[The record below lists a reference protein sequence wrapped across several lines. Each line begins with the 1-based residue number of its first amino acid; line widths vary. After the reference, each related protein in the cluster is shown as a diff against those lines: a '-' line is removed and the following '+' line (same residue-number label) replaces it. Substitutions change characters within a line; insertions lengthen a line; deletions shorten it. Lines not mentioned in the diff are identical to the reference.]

1 MNLTSDG
8 EYVLHD
14 RMNDWKDI
22 NKSDMKIFI
31 EHIILM
37 GIVKKS
43 QIAKYWSR
51 NVLTET
57 PYFGKTM
64 MRNQFL
70 LIMKNL
76 HLVNN
81 MFDDK
86 SDELFKIHPFVKMCN
101 ENFMYVYTCKSPLS
115 VDEAYCGFQGK
126 VKFHIYNSKRPQKF
140 HMKLYQLCE
149 SQTGYAVAFEIYTGS
164 ESKVYKLAKC

>member
-1 MNLTSDG
+1 MNVTSDG

-22 NKSDMKIFI
+22 NESDMKIFI
-31 EHIILM
+31 AHLILM

-43 QIAKYWSR
+43 QIAKYCSR

-57 PYFGKTM
+57 PYFGKTT
-64 MRNQFL
+64 MRSQFL

-86 SDELFKIHPFVKMCN
+86 IVKN
-101 ENFMYVYTCKSPLS
+101 TSICKN
-115 VDEAYCGFQGK
+115 V
-126 VKFHIYNSKRPQKF
+126 
-140 HMKLYQLCE
+140 
-149 SQTGYAVAFEIYTGS
+149 
-164 ESKVYKLAKC
+164 

>member
-1 MNLTSDG
+1 MNKYVKYNRSFLVASLELFGLSWPLCYKVCAHSLTLIYTHNSGNRDVVNLASDS
-8 EYVLHD
+8 EYVLHN

-22 NKSDMKIFI
+22 NESDMKIFI
-31 EHIILM
+31 GHLILM

-51 NVLTET
+51 NVLTEIL
-57 PYFGKTM
+57 YFGKTM

-81 MFDDK
+81 MLDDK
-86 SDELFKIHPFVKMCN
+86 SDELFKICPFVNMCDK
-101 ENFMYVYTCKSPLS
+101 NFKYSM
-115 VDEAYCGFQGK
+115 
-126 VKFHIYNSKRPQKF
+126 
-140 HMKLYQLCE
+140 
-149 SQTGYAVAFEIYTGS
+149 
-164 ESKVYKLAKC
+164 

>member
-22 NKSDMKIFI
+22 NESDMKIFI
-31 EHIILM
+31 AHLILM

-51 NVLTET
+51 NVLTAT

-64 MRNQFL
+64 MRNPFL
-70 LIMKNL
+70 LIIFTPCQQ
-76 HLVNN
+76 HV
-81 MFDDK
+81 
-86 SDELFKIHPFVKMCN
+86 
-101 ENFMYVYTCKSPLS
+101 
-115 VDEAYCGFQGK
+115 
-126 VKFHIYNSKRPQKF
+126 
-140 HMKLYQLCE
+140 
-149 SQTGYAVAFEIYTGS
+149 
-164 ESKVYKLAKC
+164 

>member
-1 MNLTSDG
+1 
-8 EYVLHD
+8 
-14 RMNDWKDI
+14 
-22 NKSDMKIFI
+22 
-31 EHIILM
+31 M

-64 MRNQFL
+64 IRNQF

-86 SDELFKIHPFVKMCN
+86 SDELFKIC
-101 ENFMYVYTCKSPLS
+101 CKN
-115 VDEAYCGFQGK
+115 V
-126 VKFHIYNSKRPQKF
+126 
-140 HMKLYQLCE
+140 
-149 SQTGYAVAFEIYTGS
+149 
-164 ESKVYKLAKC
+164 

>member
-1 MNLTSDG
+1 MNVTYDG
-8 EYVLHD
+8 EYVEHD

-22 NKSDMKIFI
+22 NESYMKIFI
-31 EHIILM
+31 AHLILI

-70 LIMKNL
+70 LIMRNL

-86 SDELFKIHPFVKMCN
+86 SDELFKIHPFVKN
-101 ENFMYVYTCKSPLS
+101 V
-115 VDEAYCGFQGK
+115 
-126 VKFHIYNSKRPQKF
+126 
-140 HMKLYQLCE
+140 
-149 SQTGYAVAFEIYTGS
+149 
-164 ESKVYKLAKC
+164 